1 MQEVLASAKE
11 AHYSLVHTK
20 AQARVT
26 PVIGLAAAPFAL
38 STQTL
43 ARTRSFP
50 VSCSNRLIIQKTRMK
65 I

>member
-20 AQARVT
+20 AQVLAT
-26 PVIGLAAAPFAL
+26 LVIGLAAAPFAL

-43 ARTRSFP
+43 ASTRFFQLVAQIDQSFG
-50 VSCSNRLIIQKTRMK
+50 RLE
-65 I
+65 